1 MFADLFDASYD
12 GNHITN
18 TEELLHEYPFG
29 FATGLQMTI
38 EPTDCEVSD
47 DTVTCR
53 VVYHNDCRDGEVSE
67 VYTLKDGKI

>member
-1 MFADLFDASYD
+1 M
-12 GNHITN
+12 
-18 TEELLHEYPFG
+18 HEYPFG